1 MITERTQV
9 SSVVSSTEQQASRG
23 RSLNRRA
30 PIVWDTGA
38 GGVGNFV
45 GPLKELMALFKGT
58 TSTSPQR
65 TPANVA
71 AAAVHSLKLFILMSI
86 FIKFLTSTQLAAK
99 IEHAC

>member
-38 GGVGNFV
+38 GGVGNCV

-71 AAAVHSLKLFILMSI
+71 AAAVNFQPPLKSFSYECKFSMLNSLIYQMKLI
-86 FIKFLTSTQLAAK
+86 
-99 IEHAC
+99 